1 MSQMKQPL
9 VSVIIPV
16 YNGENYL
23 SQCLDSVL
31 AQTIKSLEVICV
43 DDGSTDSSLE
53 ILESYAQRHACF
65 KILHQDN
72 MFAGAARNR
81 GMSIASGKYLAFLD
95 CDDFVEPEY
104 LERLTELCEK
114 YQADIGLCSADRY
127 DQSTKKFSE
136 APWFLRMEY
145 IDRMPFNASTV
156 GNNILKVAKPAP
168 WAELF
173 RADFVARLKLR
184 FQPLRTANDLYFG
197 YVALTS
203 ADKIAAVDEVLLH
216 YRFGNSTNL
225 QSNTH
230 ESPDDFCKALLA
242 VKERLIRDGRFIQ
255 IEKGFTEA
263 VIDHCIYNLQR
274 LKNKPTARLKLTE
287 ALNDHYL
294 KELGINKHTAG
305 IDSGKLRHLRELMSS
320 RVDKPSDKPLL
331 SIVVPIFNGEQSIS
345 KCLDSIINQTL
356 PDIDVV
362 CVNAGSADRT
372 LELLNDYRAIDKRI
386 SIVDAGKN
394 PGLLN
399 ARIVGAGNARADY
412 VIFVDAGDHIESD
425 ACRQIAD
432 WIREERSDII
442 EFTCGVEHSAE
453 DLEDIKRLKESLR
466 TKAKTCNPEDLF

>member
-1 MSQMKQPL
+1 
-9 VSVIIPV
+9 
-16 YNGENYL
+16 
-23 SQCLDSVL
+23 
-31 AQTIKSLEVICV
+31 
-43 DDGSTDSSLE
+43 
-53 ILESYAQRHACF
+53 
-65 KILHQDN
+65 
-72 MFAGAARNR
+72 
-81 GMSIASGKYLAFLD
+81 
-95 CDDFVEPEY
+95 
-104 LERLTELCEK
+104 
-114 YQADIGLCSADRY
+114 
-127 DQSTKKFSE
+127 
-136 APWFLRMEY
+136 MEY